1 MLYYLHEI
9 LNINILLY
17 ITVRAGVGFIL
28 GFLLTLWAMPKFIAW
43 AKSKSANQPI
53 YELAPESHKVKS
65 DTPTMGGVIFI
76 SATLFTSLLTVDLSN
91 HYVQGGLAILLLVM
105 LIGVKDDI
113 AKIGSGKNS
122 AGLSPKAKMGLQIVS
137 AGIVATFIYFIGFD
151 TTFHIPFYKNPVFDM
166 GLFAIIFWIFV
177 MVASSNA
184 VNLTD
189 GLDGLATMPSFLS
202 LLTLSIIVYVVGHA
216 GFSAY
221 LFMPKVIG
229 VGEVSIIA
237 LSLAGSLLG
246 FLWYNANP
254 AEVFMGDSGSLSIGA
269 FIGYVAILGK
279 SEVLLILIGLIFVIE
294 TISVILQVYS
304 FKTRGKRVFLMAPI
318 HHHYELKGWKENKII
333 VRFWLISIL
342 ANLLAIITLKLR

>member
-1 MLYYLHEI
+1 
-9 LNINILLY
+9 
-17 ITVRAGVGFIL
+17 
-28 GFLLTLWAMPKFIAW
+28 MPKFIKW

-65 DTPTMGGVIFI
+65 DTPTMGGVVFI
-76 SATLFTSLLTVDLSN
+76 SATLIASFLTIDFTNMYAL
-91 HYVQGGLAILLLVM
+91 GGIAILLLVM

-113 AKIGSGKNS
+113 SKIGSGKND
-122 AGLSPKAKMGLQIVS
+122 AGLSARGKMALQILS
-137 AGIVATFIYFIGFD
+137 AGAVALFIYFIGFD
-151 TTFHIPFYKNPVFDM
+151 TTFHLPFYKNPVFDM
-166 GLFAIIFWIFV
+166 GLVAVAFWTFV
-177 MVASSNA
+177 MVGSSNA

-202 LLTLSIIVYVVGHA
+202 LLTLSLIVYIVGHA
-216 GFSAY
+216 GLSTY
-221 LFMPKVIG
+221 LLMPKIIG

-237 LSLAGSLLG
+237 FSLAGSLLG

-269 FIGYVAILGK
+269 FLGYVAVLGK
-279 SEVLLILIGLIFVIE
+279 SEVLLILIGLVFVVE
-294 TISVILQVYS
+294 TVSVILQVYS

-333 VRFWLISIL
+333 VRFWLISIM
-342 ANLLAIITLKLR
+342 ANLLALITLKLR